1 MRKDMKI
8 FIGFENRSRI
18 ILAVFLLS
26 GFCVTAAAQQNPPTE
41 EEQAKQLEE
50 FILNEVD
57 RYETTLNLEDWQVF
71 YTDSVLHHDYLA
83 LQDEL
88 KGLRDSKVSNI
99 DLYTQVQDKWAEQMY
114 QAFRK
119 FLDDDQWAKYLKQ
132 GAERDRKAREK
143 RKEKMAKAAAKLR
156 END

>member
-18 ILAVFLLS
+18 ILSVFLLS

-71 YTDSVLHHDYLA
+71 YTDSVLHHDYNA

-88 KGLRDSKVSNI
+88 KGLRDSKVSNL
-99 DLYTQVQDKWAEQMY
+99 DLYTQAQDKWAEQMY

-119 FLDDDQWAKYLKQ
+119 FLNDDQWAKYLKQ
-132 GAERDRKAREK
+132 GAERDRKARER

>member
-1 MRKDMKI
+1 MRKDMKL
-8 FIGFENRSRI
+8 FIGLENSPRI
-18 ILAVFLLS
+18 FLAVALLS
-26 GFCVTAAAQQNPPTE
+26 GFWVTAAAQQKPPTE

-50 FILNEVD
+50 FILNEID

>member
-50 FILNEVD
+50 FILNEID

>member
-26 GFCVTAAAQQNPPTE
+26 GFCITAAAQQNPPTE

-50 FILNEVD
+50 FILNEID